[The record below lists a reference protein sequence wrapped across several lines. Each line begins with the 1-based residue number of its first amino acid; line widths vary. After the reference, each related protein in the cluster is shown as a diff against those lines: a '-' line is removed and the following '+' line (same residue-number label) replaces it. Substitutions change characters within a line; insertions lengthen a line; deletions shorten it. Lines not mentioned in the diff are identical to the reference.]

1 MTPGKVVA
9 FLTGPKTTVL
19 GLSPCGIPGH
29 SGSSSCVDRAPQG
42 KRELAR
48 ESGKGG
54 KDRSWED
61 FESLVSVTTADFMRM
76 VSSRYMCKCL
86 DLP

>member
-1 MTPGKVVA
+1 MPGKVAA
-9 FLTGPKTTVL
+9 FLTGPETTIL
-19 GLSPCGIPGH
+19 GLSPWIPDH

-42 KRELAR
+42 MRELAI

-61 FESLVSVTTADFMRM
+61 FESLVSVTTADFMRR
-76 VSSRYMCKCL
+76 VSSRYTCKCL